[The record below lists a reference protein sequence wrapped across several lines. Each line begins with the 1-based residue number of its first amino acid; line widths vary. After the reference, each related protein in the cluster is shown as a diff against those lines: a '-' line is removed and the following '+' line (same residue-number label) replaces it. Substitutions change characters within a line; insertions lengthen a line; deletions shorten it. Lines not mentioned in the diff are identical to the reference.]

1 MHGADIPF
9 MCFVR
14 ILQQTA
20 AFTLYIIN
28 WFFITKVE
36 SAQYAIC
43 PLINRLP
50 IACGRLMLTAKCQVL
65 LHCYC
70 KEHLE

>member
-9 MCFVR
+9 MCFVH
-14 ILQQTA
+14 ISQQGA
-20 AFTLYIIN
+20 AVTLYIIN

-43 PLINRLP
+43 P
-50 IACGRLMLTAKCQVL
+50 
-65 LHCYC
+65 
-70 KEHLE
+70 